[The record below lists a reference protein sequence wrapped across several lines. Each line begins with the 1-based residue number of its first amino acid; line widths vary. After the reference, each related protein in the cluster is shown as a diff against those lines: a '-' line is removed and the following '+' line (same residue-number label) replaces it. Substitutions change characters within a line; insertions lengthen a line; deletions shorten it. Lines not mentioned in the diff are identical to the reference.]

1 MDLYY
6 KQEITVG
13 VMVLAALAIMLGG
26 LMWLTGESLTG
37 RGMTKVQVRFET
49 VSGLNKGDP
58 VQISGVTVGRVSRVQ
73 LQRVGSVM
81 AELNIREE
89 VRPRLDAGAE
99 VRSLDF
105 LGSKFVAYSPG
116 MSEGFLDPDSVIA
129 GVNET
134 ELSESAVALA
144 EEATRTLNRAQAIM
158 SEDVVAQVQST
169 LAAAERALNVV
180 ADVGEGPMVDDIT
193 ASLRSVRNVAASLDS
208 IVSDPSIKESVRQ
221 LDEITEG
228 VREMTDGLAAVTQQM
243 ALLVEQVRSP
253 DGSIGK
259 ALTDTTLYNDM
270 HEVLE
275 SLRKLLDDVREHPG
289 RYVNV
294 KVF

>member
-13 VMVLAALAIMLGG
+13 VMVLVALAIMFGG
-26 LMWLTGESLTG
+26 LLWLTGESLTG
-37 RGMTKVQVRFET
+37 RGMLTVKVRFES
-49 VSGLNKGDP
+49 VSGLNQGDP
-58 VQISGVTVGRVSRVQ
+58 VQISGVTVGRVSKVR

-81 AELNIREE
+81 AELQIREE
-89 VRPRLDAGAE
+89 VRPRIDAGAE

-116 MSEGFLDPDSVIA
+116 MAEGFLDPDSVIV

-134 ELSESAVALA
+134 ELAESAVALA

-158 SEDVVAQVQST
+158 SEDVVNQIQST
-169 LAAAERALNVV
+169 MAAAERALNVV
-180 ADVGEGPMVDDIT
+180 ADVGEGPIVDDIT
-193 ASLRSVRNVAASLDS
+193 ASLRSLRNAAASLDS
-208 IVSDPSIKESVRQ
+208 IISDPAIKESVRQ
-221 LDEITEG
+221 FDEITEG
-228 VREMTDGLAAVTQQM
+228 VREMTEGLAAVTQQM

-259 ALTDTTLYNDM
+259 VLTDTTLYNDM

-275 SLRKLLDDVREHPG
+275 SLRKLLDDVRERPG

>member
-81 AELNIREE
+81 TELNIREE

-116 MSEGFLDPDSVIA
+116 MAEGFLDPDSVIA

-158 SEDVVAQVQST
+158 SEEVVEQVKAT
-169 LAAAERALNVV
+169 MAAAERALNVV
-180 ADVGEGPMVDDIT
+180 ADVGEGPIVDDIT
-193 ASLRSVRNVAASLDS
+193 ASLRSVRNAAASLDS

-259 ALTDTTLYNDM
+259 VLTDTTLYNDM

>member
-13 VMVLAALAIMLGG
+13 VMVLTALAIMFGG
-26 LMWLTGESLTG
+26 LLWLTGGSLTG
-37 RGMTKVQVRFET
+37 RGMTTVKVRFES
-49 VSGLNKGDP
+49 VSGLNQGDP
-58 VQISGVTVGRVSRVQ
+58 VQISGVTVGRVSKVR

-81 AELNIREE
+81 AELQIREE

-116 MSEGFLDPDSVIA
+116 MAERYLDPDSAIVGI
-129 GVNET
+129 NET
-134 ELSESAVALA
+134 ELAESAVALA
-144 EEATRTLNRAQAIM
+144 EEATRTLSRAQAIM
-158 SEDVVAQVQST
+158 SEDVVEQVKST
-169 LAAAERALNVV
+169 MAAAERALNVV
-180 ADVGEGPMVDDIT
+180 ADVGEGPIVDDIT
-193 ASLRSVRNVAASLDS
+193 ASLRSVRNAAASLDS
-208 IVSDPSIKESVRQ
+208 IISDPAIKESVRQ
-221 LDEITEG
+221 FDEITEG
-228 VREMTDGLAAVTQQM
+228 VREMTEGLAAVTQQM

-259 ALTDTTLYNDM
+259 VLTDTTLYNDM

-275 SLRKLLDDVREHPG
+275 SLRKLLDDVRERPG

>member
-13 VMVLAALAIMLGG
+13 VMVLVALAIMFGG
-26 LMWLTGESLTG
+26 LLWLTGESLTG
-37 RGMTKVQVRFET
+37 RGMLTVKVRFES
-49 VSGLNKGDP
+49 VSGLNQGDP
-58 VQISGVTVGRVSRVQ
+58 VQISGVTVGRVSKVR

-81 AELNIREE
+81 AELQIREE

-116 MSEGFLDPDSVIA
+116 MAEGFLDPDSVIV
-129 GVNET
+129 GINET
-134 ELSESAVALA
+134 ELAESAVALA

-158 SEDVVAQVQST
+158 SEEVVSQIQST
-169 LAAAERALNVV
+169 MAAAERALNVM
-180 ADVGEGPMVDDIT
+180 ADVGEGPIVDDIT
-193 ASLRSVRNVAASLDS
+193 ASLRSVRNAAASLDS
-208 IVSDPSIKESVRQ
+208 IISDPAIKESVRQ
-221 LDEITEG
+221 FDEITEG
-228 VREMTDGLAAVTQQM
+228 VREMTEGLAAVAQQM

-259 ALTDTTLYNDM
+259 VLTDTTLYNDM

-275 SLRKLLDDVREHPG
+275 SLRKLLDDVRERPG

>member
-13 VMVLAALAIMLGG
+13 VMVLAALAIMFGG
-26 LMWLTGESLTG
+26 LLWLTGESLTG
-37 RGMTKVQVRFET
+37 RGMMTVKVRFET
-49 VSGLNKGDP
+49 VSGLNQGDP
-58 VQISGVTVGRVSRVQ
+58 VQISGVNVGRVSRVR

-81 AELNIREE
+81 AELQIREE
-89 VRPRLDAGAE
+89 VRPKIDAGAE

-116 MSEGFLDPDSVIA
+116 LAEDFLDPDSVIA

-134 ELSESAVALA
+134 ELSESAVSLA

-158 SEDVVAQVQST
+158 SEEVVEQVQST
-169 LAAAERALNVV
+169 LAAAERALTVFS
-180 ADVGEGPMVDDIT
+180 DVGEGPIVNDIT
-193 ASLRSVRNVAASLDS
+193 ESLRSVRSAAASLDS

-228 VREMTDGLAAVTQQM
+228 VREMTDGLAAVTQQL

-253 DGSIGK
+253 DGSIGR

-270 HEVLE
+270 HEVLV

>member
-13 VMVLAALAIMLGG
+13 VMVLVALAIMFGG
-26 LMWLTGESLTG
+26 LLWLTGESLTG
-37 RGMTKVQVRFET
+37 RGMMTVKVRFET
-49 VSGLNKGDP
+49 VSGLNEGDP
-58 VQISGVTVGRVSRVQ
+58 VQISGVNVGRVSRVR

-81 AELNIREE
+81 AELQIRGE
-89 VRPRLDAGAE
+89 VRPRVDAGAE

-116 MSEGFLDPDSVIA
+116 MAEELLDPDSVIV

-134 ELSESAVALA
+134 VLSESAVALA

-158 SEDVVAQVQST
+158 SEEVVEQFQST

-180 ADVGEGPMVDDIT
+180 ADVGEGPIVDDV
-193 ASLRSVRNVAASLDS
+193 AALLRSVRDAAASLDS
-208 IVSDPSIKESVRQ
+208 IVSDPSIKESVQQ

-228 VREMTDGLAAVTQQM
+228 VREMTEGLAAVTQQM

-259 ALTDTTLYNDM
+259 VLTDTTLYNDM

-275 SLRKLLDDVREHPG
+275 SLRKLLDDVRERPG

>member
-116 MSEGFLDPDSVIA
+116 MAERFLDPDSVIA

>member
-13 VMVLAALAIMLGG
+13 VMVIVALAIMFGG
-26 LMWLTGESLTG
+26 LLWLTGESLTG
-37 RGMTKVQVRFET
+37 RGMMAVKVRFET
-49 VSGLNKGDP
+49 VSGLNEGDP
-58 VQISGVTVGRVSRVQ
+58 VQISGVHVGRVSKVR

-81 AELNIREE
+81 AELQIREE

-116 MSEGFLDPDSVIA
+116 RAEGFLDPDSVIV

-134 ELSESAVALA
+134 ELGESAVALA

-158 SEDVVAQVQST
+158 SEEVVSQIQST
-169 LAAAERALNVV
+169 MAAAERALNVV
-180 ADVGEGPMVDDIT
+180 ADVGEGPIVDDIT
-193 ASLRSVRNVAASLDS
+193 ASLRSVRNAAASIDS
-208 IVSDPSIKESVRQ
+208 IISDPAIKESVRQ
-221 LDEITEG
+221 FDEITEG
-228 VREMTDGLAAVTQQM
+228 VREMTEGLAAVTQQM

-259 ALTDTTLYNDM
+259 VLTDTTLYNDM

-275 SLRKLLDDVREHPG
+275 SLRKLLDDVRERPG

>member
-13 VMVLAALAIMLGG
+13 VMVLAALGIMFGG
-26 LMWLTGESLTG
+26 LLWLTGESLTG
-37 RGMTKVQVRFET
+37 RGMTTVKVRFET
-49 VSGLNKGDP
+49 VSGLNQGDP
-58 VQISGVTVGRVSRVQ
+58 VQISGVAVGRVSKVQ
-73 LQRVGSVM
+73 LQRIGSVM
-81 AELNIREE
+81 AELQIREE
-89 VRPRLDAGAE
+89 VRPRIDAGAE

-105 LGSKFVAYSPG
+105 LGSKFIAYSPG
-116 MSEGFLDPDSVIA
+116 MSEEFLDPDSVIV
-129 GVNET
+129 GVNEA

-158 SEDVVAQVQST
+158 SEEVVSQVQLT

-180 ADVGEGPMVDDIT
+180 ADVGEGTIVDDAA
-193 ASLRSVRNVAASLDS
+193 ASLRSVRHAAASLDS
-208 IVSDPSIKESVRQ
+208 IISDPAIKESVQQ

-228 VREMTDGLAAVTQQM
+228 VREMAEGLAAFTQQM

-253 DGSIGK
+253 EGSIGK

-270 HEVLE
+270 HQVLE
-275 SLRKLLDDVREHPG
+275 SLRKLLDDVRERPG

>member
-13 VMVLAALAIMLGG
+13 VMVLVALGVMFGG
-26 LMWLTGESLTG
+26 LLWLTGSSLTG
-37 RGMTKVQVRFET
+37 RGMTTVQVRFES
-49 VSGLNKGDP
+49 VSGLNQGDP
-58 VQISGVTVGRVSRVQ
+58 VQISGVTVGRVSRVR
-73 LQRVGSVM
+73 LQRVGSVT
-81 AELNIREE
+81 AELQIREE

-116 MSEGFLDPDSVIA
+116 MAEEFLDPDSVIS

-134 ELSESAVALA
+134 ELSESAVTLA

-158 SEDVVAQVQST
+158 SEEVVGQVRST

-180 ADVGEGPMVDDIT
+180 ADVGEGPIVNDIT
-193 ASLRSVRNVAASLDS
+193 ASLRSVRSAAAALDS

-228 VREMTDGLAAVTQQM
+228 VREMTEGLAAVTQQM

-253 DGSIGK
+253 DGSVGRV
-259 ALTDTTLYNDM
+259 LTDTTLYNDM

-275 SLRKLLDDVREHPG
+275 SLRKLLDDVRERPG

>member
-13 VMVLAALAIMLGG
+13 VMVLVALAIMFGG
-26 LMWLTGESLTG
+26 LLWLTGESLTG
-37 RGMTKVQVRFET
+37 RGMLTVKVRFET
-49 VSGLNKGDP
+49 VSGLNEGDP
-58 VQISGVTVGRVSRVQ
+58 VQISGVNVGRVSRVR

-81 AELNIREE
+81 AELNVREE

-116 MSEGFLDPDSVIA
+116 MAERFLDPDSVIV
-129 GVNET
+129 GINET
-134 ELSESAVALA
+134 QLAESAVALA
-144 EEATRTLNRAQAIM
+144 EEATRTLSRAQAIM
-158 SEDVVAQVQST
+158 SEDVVSQIQST
-169 LAAAERALNVV
+169 MAAAERALNVV
-180 ADVGEGPMVDDIT
+180 ADVGEGPIVDDIT
-193 ASLRSVRNVAASLDS
+193 ASLRSVRNAAASLDS
-208 IVSDPSIKESVRQ
+208 IISDPAIKESVRQ
-221 LDEITEG
+221 FDEITEG
-228 VREMTDGLAAVTQQM
+228 VREMTEGLAAVTQQM

-259 ALTDTTLYNDM
+259 VLTDTTLYNDM

>member
-13 VMVLAALAIMLGG
+13 VMVLTALAIMFGG
-26 LMWLTGESLTG
+26 LLWLTGGSLTG
-37 RGMTKVQVRFET
+37 RGMTTVKVRFES

-58 VQISGVTVGRVSRVQ
+58 VQISGVTVGRVSEVR

-81 AELNIREE
+81 AELQIREE
-89 VRPRLDAGAE
+89 VRPRIDAGAE

-116 MSEGFLDPDSVIA
+116 MAEGFLDLDSVIV
-129 GVNET
+129 GINET
-134 ELSESAVALA
+134 ELAESAVALA
-144 EEATRTLNRAQAIM
+144 EEATRTLSRAQAIM
-158 SEDVVAQVQST
+158 SEEVVSQIQST
-169 LAAAERALNVV
+169 MAAAERALNVM
-180 ADVGEGPMVDDIT
+180 ADVGEGPIVDDIT
-193 ASLRSVRNVAASLDS
+193 ASLRSVRNAAASLDS
-208 IVSDPSIKESVRQ
+208 IISDPAIKESVRQ
-221 LDEITEG
+221 FDEITEG
-228 VREMTDGLAAVTQQM
+228 VREMTEGLAAVAQQM

-259 ALTDTTLYNDM
+259 ILTDTTLYNDM

-275 SLRKLLDDVREHPG
+275 SLRKLLDDVRERPG

>member
-13 VMVLAALAIMLGG
+13 VMVLVALAIMFGG
-26 LMWLTGESLTG
+26 LLWLTGESLTG
-37 RGMTKVQVRFET
+37 RGMLTVKVRFET
-49 VSGLNKGDP
+49 VSGLHEGDP
-58 VQISGVTVGRVSRVQ
+58 VQISGVNVGRVSRVR

-81 AELNIREE
+81 AELNVREE

-116 MSEGFLDPDSVIA
+116 MAERFLDPDSVIV
-129 GVNET
+129 GINET
-134 ELSESAVALA
+134 QLAESAVALA
-144 EEATRTLNRAQAIM
+144 EEATRTLSRAQAIM
-158 SEDVVAQVQST
+158 SEDVVSQIQST
-169 LAAAERALNVV
+169 MAAAERALNVV
-180 ADVGEGPMVDDIT
+180 ADVGEGPIVDDIT
-193 ASLRSVRNVAASLDS
+193 ASLRSVRNAAASLDS
-208 IVSDPSIKESVRQ
+208 IISDPAIKESVRQ
-221 LDEITEG
+221 FDEITEG
-228 VREMTDGLAAVTQQM
+228 VREMTEGLAAVTQQM

-259 ALTDTTLYNDM
+259 VLTDTTLYNDM